1 MIIPPRW
8 DGHESYTSYR
18 YDPVWARCEEL
29 SLPVHCHSGPAPQ
42 EDYGEVSGWM
52 SVYGY
57 ETVFFTARPLWF
69 MLLTGV
75 FERFPGLKMAVT
87 EAGCFWAV
95 RLLVA
100 CRHDG
105 DAASTACARW

>member
-18 YDPVWARCEEL
+18 YDPVWAVCEEL
-29 SLPVHCHSGPAPQ
+29 ALPVHCHSGPAPR

-75 FERFPGLKMAVT
+75 FERFPRAEDGGDGSRV
-87 EAGCFWAV
+87 
-95 RLLVA
+95 LLGRRPPVA
-100 CRHDG
+100 RRHDG